1 MSFTSELSD
10 LFAETVSR
18 LPSVVKK
25 RMFGCDAFFRSGQ
38 IFGLIWKTGRL
49 GVRLP
54 DEAQFKQLMAYDG
67 SEPWQVYDKPG
78 AKPMAHWVLVPEAF
92 HDDTADLAQWI
103 GLAYQLA
110 APNAVTVQ
118 FAKKPSAAKPA
129 NKAVA
134 NKAVAKKA
142 SAKKAVAKKASAK
155 KAVAKKASAKKAV
168 AKKAG
173 TKKPGAKTVKKA
185 KPKSRG

>member
-103 GLAYQLA
+103 GVAYQLA

-134 NKAVAKKA
+134 KKA
-142 SAKKAVAKKASAK
+142 S
-155 KAVAKKASAKKAV
+155 AKKASAKKAV

-173 TKKPGAKTVKKA
+173 TKKPGAKAVKKA